1 MSRTGGLAIT
11 TMSLVAFVALLAWR
25 NGPASAQVSPAT
37 AGTTI
42 FVNTAS
48 DESITDGD
56 CSLREAIR
64 AANSN
69 AAVDACAAGKARA
82 CDAINFS
89 LGRERPS
96 P

>member
-1 MSRTGGLAIT
+1 LAQRSGLGAG
-11 TMSLVAFVALLAWR
+11 L
-25 NGPASAQVSPAT
+25 PAA

-48 DESITDGD
+48 DESITNGD
-56 CSLREAIR
+56 CSLKEAIR

-82 CDAINFS
+82 RDAINFS
-89 LGRERPS
+89 LGWERPS